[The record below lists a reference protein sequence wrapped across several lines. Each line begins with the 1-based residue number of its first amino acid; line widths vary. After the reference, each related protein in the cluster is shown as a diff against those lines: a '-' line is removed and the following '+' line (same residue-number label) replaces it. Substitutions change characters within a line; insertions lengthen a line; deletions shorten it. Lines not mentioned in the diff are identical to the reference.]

1 MVTIGNTR
9 LPGVQLTVQSS
20 RSVGVNVGSPGE
32 AGLIG
37 QADFTEGTAQPNE
50 VHRITNAPTAATLF
64 GNGSP
69 LATNVTDALSE
80 GAFPVYAVAPAEV
93 EVEDDVMG
101 STGELSSAPISE
113 NADDISF
120 NVGGITLSTTVV
132 LEAPEDLSPSENEVL
147 VNAVDGTYHLDAGS
161 NIEGTVNYVAL
172 DYESAIDALV
182 DEEGDILDFI
192 GILSENADTSDYLHG
207 VVKDMESKGDFAIAI
222 AGASPYLD
230 DVFSYE
236 NPFDSSRIQVQ
247 YPMRN
252 GDGRSMIGSY
262 IGLRAGL
269 GMSASPMK
277 KRLSGQ
283 ETLYHS
289 LSREEMEALSEQRV
303 NPIKSERAG
312 ALVMDDM
319 TTVSVE
325 NNEEFEM
332 QQGIARLVTD
342 YVAVITNENADVFIG
357 ELHTQSARNALRGN
371 IKSELKDLLSLNAI
385 TGYTVEVEPISA
397 MEARVNVGV
406 ETIKPLRNI
415 RATVTAGQVE

>member
-1 MVTIGNTR
+1 M
-9 LPGVQLTVQSS
+9 
-20 RSVGVNVGSPGE
+20 
-32 AGLIG
+32 
-37 QADFTEGTAQPNE
+37 
-50 VHRITNAPTAATLF
+50 
-64 GNGSP
+64 
-69 LATNVTDALSE
+69 TDALSE